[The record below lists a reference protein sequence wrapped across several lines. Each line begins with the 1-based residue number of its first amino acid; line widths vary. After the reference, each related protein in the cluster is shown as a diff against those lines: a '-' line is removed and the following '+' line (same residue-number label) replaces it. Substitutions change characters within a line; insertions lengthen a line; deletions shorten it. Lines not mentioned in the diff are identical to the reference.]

1 MQLIDTHCHLD
12 EPDFDA
18 DRADVLARAR
28 AAGVETI
35 VIPSIRPAS
44 WERSLALAGDG
55 IRVALRRPP
64 ADRVRPLRRR
74 GAGAA
79 RSARAPA
86 ARGDRRRRVR
96 PRRWL
101 ARSARQERIFRLQ
114 IALARELRL
123 PLLVHI
129 LRAHDVAPRLLAE
142 ERAGEVGGI
151 LHSYSGGE
159 ELVPIYRDLGFHFSF
174 AGPVTYA
181 RARRP
186 VAAARAVP
194 DELLLAETDAPDQTP
209 EPYRGRRCEPAFV
222 REVVAGLAAARG
234 RPHRGDRRADHRQRA
249 PAASARVTA

>member
-1 MQLIDTHCHLD
+1 MRLLDTHCHLD

-44 WERSLALAGDG
+44 WARSLALAGPG
-55 IRVALRRPP
+55 IAVALGAHPQIVYDLSDDEERALRDLPARLPP
-64 ADRVRPLRRR
+64 GVIAVGECGLDGGSPD
-74 GAGAA
+74 
-79 RSARAPA
+79 P
-86 ARGDRRRRVR
+86 
-96 PRRWL
+96 
-101 ARSARQERIFRLQ
+101 ARQERIFRLQ
-114 IALARELRL
+114 IGLARELRL
-123 PLLVHI
+123 PLLIHV
-129 LRAHDVAPRLLAE
+129 LRAHDVAPRLLTE

-234 RPHRGDRRADHRQRA
+234 RPVEEIAALTTANARRLLQLA
-249 PAASARVTA
+249 

>member
-1 MQLIDTHCHLD
+1 
-12 EPDFDA
+12 
-18 DRADVLARAR
+18 
-28 AAGVETI
+28 
-35 VIPSIRPAS
+35 
-44 WERSLALAGDG
+44 
-55 IRVALRRPP
+55 
-64 ADRVRPLRRR
+64 
-74 GAGAA
+74 
-79 RSARAPA
+79 
-86 ARGDRRRRVR
+86 
-96 PRRWL
+96 
-101 ARSARQERIFRLQ
+101 
-114 IALARELRL
+114 
-123 PLLVHI
+123 
-129 LRAHDVAPRLLAE
+129 VAPRLLTE

-234 RPHRGDRRADHRQRA
+234 RPVEEIAALTTANARRLLQLA
-249 PAASARVTA
+249 